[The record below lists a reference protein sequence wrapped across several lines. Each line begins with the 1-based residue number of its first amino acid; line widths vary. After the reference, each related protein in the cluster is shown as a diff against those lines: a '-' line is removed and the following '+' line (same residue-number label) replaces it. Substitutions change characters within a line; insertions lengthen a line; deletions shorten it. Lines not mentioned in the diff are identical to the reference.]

1 MLQIINNEIVKYSLP
16 KTGTL
21 STGETVVNYH
31 LLSPEIL
38 KQEGWLP
45 LIDEPPEYDSE
56 TEYLTHDGYDIQEN
70 KVVKK
75 YKVEPI
81 PEPQPDPIEKLME
94 RLDTLEQKATETETV
109 IEGLQRSVGKDTGT
123 GKG

>member
-1 MLQIINNEIVKYSLP
+1 MLQIINNEIIKYSLP
-16 KTGTL
+16 TTGVL

-31 LLSPEIL
+31 LLHTETL

-56 TEYLTHDGYDIQEN
+56 TEYIVHDGYDIQVD
-70 KVVKK
+70 KVVKL

-81 PEPQPDPIEKLME
+81 PEQPEPEPDLEQRIQELE
-94 RLDTLEQKATETETV
+94 AVIDTLLGVEA
-109 IEGLQRSVGKDTGT
+109 
-123 GKG
+123 